1 MKCPNCKASQK
12 RSQGM
17 TCLKCRYNY
26 ILDPKDGAT
35 GQISDGKFI
44 RIVKAASKN
53 GSRYFTFDALHLE
66 YDRMKQQQNRTGLLV
81 GMLFG
86 LFFSAFLAL
95 VFKPLLVLSV
105 PIVVL
110 CFVSWVRRGTTPLEK
125 PDGLRKALQTRQAK
139 SASQTKPVPIHLAK
153 LIEQPNLHTPP
164 PDYREG
170 DLYDYGVERI
180 VLADD
185 PLLVDLLVR
194 NGFHKEKHAL
204 IVAMDGYPAH
214 LVPVAHRLAKENPS
228 LPVFLIHAPTTAAQT
243 MQDRAE
249 ATGILPAHPLQLI
262 DLGFSPEEVRSH
274 PKLKRFHRNPSAFRP
289 SLLPYASMTAGIGA
303 CFLSGIG
310 FAELIQRQDASGGGG
325 STSTSFESDSDGDFG

>member
-12 RSQGM
+12 RGQGM
-17 TCLKCRYNY
+17 TCRKCRYSY

-35 GQISDGKFI
+35 GLLSDGRFI

-53 GSRYFTFDALHLE
+53 GSRYFTFDTLHLE
-66 YDRMKQQQNRTGLLV
+66 YDRAKQQQNRQGLLV

-86 LFFSAFLAL
+86 LFFSAVLAL

-125 PDGLRKALQTRQAK
+125 PDGLRKAVQTWQAK
-139 SASQTKPVPIHLAK
+139 SATQSLSVPIHLAK
-153 LIEQPNLHTPP
+153 LIEQPNLHSPP

-180 VLADD
+180 VIADD

-204 IVAMDGYPAH
+204 ILAMDGYPAH
-214 LVPVAHRLAKENPS
+214 LVPVAHRLAKESPS
-228 LPVFLIHAPTTAAQT
+228 LPVFLIHSPTTDPQT
-243 MQDRAE
+243 MQERA
-249 ATGILPAHPLQLI
+249 TTSGILPADPIQLI
-262 DLGFSPEEVRSH
+262 DLGFSLEEVRAN
-274 PKLKRFHRNPSAFRP
+274 PKLKRFHRNPAAFRP
-289 SLLPYASMTAGIGA
+289 SLLPYASMTAGFGA

-310 FAELIQRQDASGGGG
+310 FAELIRRQDSSGGG
-325 STSTSFESDSDGDFG
+325 SSSSTSFESDSDGDFG

>member
-1 MKCPNCKASQK
+1 MKCPNCKAAQK
-12 RSQGM
+12 RTQGM
-17 TCLKCRYNY
+17 TCLKCRYIY

-35 GQISDGKFI
+35 GQLSDGKFI
-44 RIVKAASKN
+44 QIVKTASKN
-53 GSRYFTFDALHLE
+53 GSRYFTFDSLHLE
-66 YDRMKQQQNRTGLLV
+66 YDRAKQQQKNQGLLFA
-81 GMLFG
+81 MLFG
-86 LFFSAFLAL
+86 LFFSSVLAM
-95 VFKPLLVLSV
+95 VFPPGLVLSV
-105 PIVVL
+105 PIFAL
-110 CFVSWVRRGTTPLEK
+110 GFVSWVRRGTAPLEK
-125 PDGLRKALQTRQAK
+125 PDGLQKALQTWKIK
-139 SASQTKPVPIHLAK
+139 SASQSKPVPIHLAK
-153 LIEQPNLHTPP
+153 LIDEPNLHTPP

-180 VLADD
+180 VLTDD
-185 PLLVDLLVR
+185 PLLVDLMVR

-228 LPVFLIHAPTTAAQT
+228 LPVFLIHSPTTAPQT
-243 MQDRAE
+243 MQERA
-249 ATGILPAHPLQLI
+249 TVSGILPAHPIQLI

-310 FAELIQRQDASGGGG
+310 FAELVRSQDASGGGS
-325 STSTSFESDSDGDFG
+325 STSTSFDSDSDGDFG

>member
-12 RSQGM
+12 RSRGM

-35 GQISDGKFI
+35 GQLSDGKFI
-44 RIVKAASKN
+44 RIVKTASKN

-66 YDRMKQQQNRTGLLV
+66 HDRAKQQQNRTGLLV
-81 GMLFG
+81 VMLFG

-95 VFKPLLVLSV
+95 IFPPALVLTV
-105 PIVVL
+105 PIFAL
-110 CFVSWVRRGTTPLEK
+110 GFVSWVRRGTAPLEK
-125 PDGLRKALQTRQAK
+125 PDGLRKALQTWQIK
-139 SASQTKPVPIHLAK
+139 SANQSQPVPIHLAK
-153 LIEQPNLHTPP
+153 LIDEPNLHTPP

-214 LVPVAHRLAKENPS
+214 LVPVARRLTEDSPS
-228 LPVFLIHAPTTAAQT
+228 LPVFLIHAPATDPQT
-243 MQDRAE
+243 MQERAM
-249 ATGILPAHPLQLI
+249 TCGILPAHPIQLI
-262 DLGFSPEEVRSH
+262 DLGFSPEEVKAN

-289 SLLPYASMTAGIGA
+289 SLLPYSSMTAGFGA

-310 FAELIQRQDASGGGG
+310 FAELIRRQAASGGGS
-325 STSTSFESDSDGDFG
+325 STSTSFDSDSDGDFG